1 MTSNI
6 EKYKNDIR
14 KLILT
19 GEAIFKKMKDNKNL
33 AQLRQDFEMWYSE
46 SYAIIKI
53 ILPDRIS
60 DFSKMYYEDKKKE
73 GLKTYFQ
80 YTPSTIIKG
89 DIDFSITEFGDNV
102 IPPKVIDIAKS
113 VFDSQI
119 GILKSCE
126 KRFKSSLFDIKQ
138 LLQAD
143 IFDSELDA
151 ARELNKK
158 GFVRGAGAMAGVVI
172 EEHLSQICN
181 NHKITILKKH
191 LTINDLN
198 QLLKDNGVIEIPTW
212 RFIQNLADLRNLC
225 DHKKQQEPTKEQIEE
240 LINGVEKIIKTLY

>member
-33 AQLRQDFEMWYSE
+33 AQLRQDYEIWYSE
-46 SYAIIKI
+46 SCAIIKI

-60 DFSKMYYEDKKKE
+60 DFSKMYYDDKKKE

-89 DIDFSITEFGDNV
+89 NLIIEWGDRV
-102 IPPKVIDIAKS
+102 VPPKEIDVAKS

-126 KRFKSSLFDIKQ
+126 KRFESSLFDIKQ

-143 IFDSELDA
+143 IFESEIEA
-151 ARELNKK
+151 SRELNKK
-158 GFVRGAGAMAGVVI
+158 GYTRGAGAVAGVVL
-172 EEHLSQICN
+172 EGHLKQVCN
-181 NHKITILKKH
+181 NHKIAVKKGNS
-191 LTINDLN
+191 TINDFN
-198 QLLKDNGVIEIPTW
+198 QLLKDNGVIETPTW
-212 RFIQNLADLRNLC
+212 RFIQHLGDLRNLC
-225 DHKKQQEPTKEQIEE
+225 DHKKQKEPTKEEIEE
-240 LINGVEKIIKTLY
+240 LIQGIEKISKTLF

>member
-6 EKYKNDIR
+6 EEYKNDIQQ
-14 KLILT
+14 LIKS

-33 AQLRQDFEMWYSE
+33 AQLRQDYEMWYSE
-46 SYAIIKI
+46 SFAVIKI

-80 YTPSTIIKG
+80 HTPSTIIKG
-89 DIDFSITEFGDNV
+89 NDDLNWEMGDRIV
-102 IPPKVIDIAKS
+102 PPKEIEFAKS
-113 VFDSQI
+113 IFDSQI

-126 KRFKSSLFDIKQ
+126 KRFESSLFDIKQ

-143 IFDSELDA
+143 IFDSELEA

-158 GFVRGAGAMAGVVI
+158 GFTRGAGAVAGVVL
-172 EEHLSQICN
+172 EGHLTQVCS
-181 NHKITILKKH
+181 NHNITIRKQSP
-191 LTINDLN
+191 TINDLN
-198 QLLKDNGVIEIPTW
+198 ELLKNNSIIETPTW
-212 RFIQNLADLRNLC
+212 RSIQHLGDLRNQC
-225 DHKKQQEPTKEQIEE
+225 DHRKQKEPTKEEIEE
-240 LINGVEKIIKTLY
+240 LINGVDKISKTLY